1 MKREQIVGLCVLLL
15 LAAGTIFAVS
25 NYPLETAKD
34 PLEGEDA
41 YMEFLSSVPL
51 AVVEGETISHN
62 QRFLVRTVGATD
74 SYVSGVRVPEKIQ
87 VVNRSTDEVVWEDR
101 GMVRQ
106 EALWSP
112 EDGFLALARSAR
124 TWCSVTVFE
133 TENWTSWEFA
143 LPDGNP
149 IPEYTFLP
157 YSEPWGEWQDECTLN
172 LTVGRGDEDPPKR
185 YLCTFSTEDGTITG
199 QSWEPVTEI
208 LPGGYDFDHD
218 GELETVEL
226 TAVRESGRSGPGAAA
241 YNLAVVGGE
250 GSTLW
255 EVGAHTAHI
264 GWTSI
269 FACSI
274 DGLDYLIRYHPT
286 MYQGWADYSFQVF
299 SLNAAGIEQI
309 LHENSVI
316 WDCNFRMEGHQYDVD
331 ALVGFLWDLHGYLE
345 HSTLLMSTEDGEFQ
359 SNIPGLQIQSY
370 PFGGALRLDSREAL
384 EETVRRMEAEWKN
397 EQGIIE

>member
-101 GMVRQ
+101 GMVSQ

-157 YSEPWGEWQDECTLN
+157 YSEPWGEWQD
-172 LTVGRGDEDPPKR
+172 
-185 YLCTFSTEDGTITG
+185 
-199 QSWEPVTEI
+199 
-208 LPGGYDFDHD
+208 
-218 GELETVEL
+218 
-226 TAVRESGRSGPGAAA
+226 
-241 YNLAVVGGE
+241 
-250 GSTLW
+250 
-255 EVGAHTAHI
+255 
-264 GWTSI
+264 
-269 FACSI
+269 
-274 DGLDYLIRYHPT
+274 
-286 MYQGWADYSFQVF
+286 
-299 SLNAAGIEQI
+299 
-309 LHENSVI
+309 
-316 WDCNFRMEGHQYDVD
+316 
-331 ALVGFLWDLHGYLE
+331 
-345 HSTLLMSTEDGEFQ
+345 
-359 SNIPGLQIQSY
+359 
-370 PFGGALRLDSREAL
+370 
-384 EETVRRMEAEWKN
+384 
-397 EQGIIE
+397 